1 MQVNS
6 LGGASWCFTAIF
18 DNPKVHLWHKLFLGF
33 SSSQISPDTPWL
45 LLGDFNC
52 VIMLDETISLCS
64 DITTKYDNFHDWVNV
79 HGLLDLGF
87 ARCKYT
93 WSRGCSIATIRAVH
107 LDRGL
112 CNAAWYILFSQA
124 SIKHLERATFDH
136 CPLLLTLSDSQR
148 STNGGPFCF
157 QAAWLKYLGPSHGSV
172 SDRLRSLGGSLSS

>member
-1 MQVNS
+1 M
-6 LGGASWCFTAIF
+6 IF
-18 DNPKVHLWHKLFLGF
+18 YSYIGSPKAHLQHKLFLGLF
-33 SSSQISPDTPWL
+33 SLQISFDTPWL

-52 VIMLDETISLCS
+52 VMTLDETTNVCS
-64 DITTKYDNFHDWVNV
+64 DTTTKCNSFHDWVNV

-148 STNGGPFCF
+148 STNGGPFRF

-172 SDRLRSLGGSLSS
+172 SDRLQSLGGSLSS